1 MASIWVSKL
10 GNICTSKTLFLLFSM
25 LLLQG
30 PLRGQG
36 NPISHTLQRHR
47 PAPGLGDGHGGVVD
61 PSLLE
66 QDSDMDM
73 QSLLESLKEQ
83 FLRTFNLS
91 GLGPPPQPLG
101 STRVEPPEYMME
113 LYNRF
118 ANDRTAMPTAN
129 IIRSFKNEDSS
140 PSVVGVGGVR
150 RHPLLF
156 NVSVPNHERITAAE
170 LRLYTLVQTDRHL
183 YAGVD
188 RKVTIYELESHDG
201 DDNMTDE
208 NTERGDGFRGGGGR
222 TELVELASRQ
232 VYGTDNGWEAFD
244 LTAAVQRWR
253 KSDYGTT
260 HRLEVHIASLAN
272 EDTVEGMAEGDGDG
286 GPPKGDMKIDT
297 SPEEKHKPL
306 LIVFSDDQ
314 SGDHRDDRR
323 ELNEMIHHETSDMV
337 LQDNL
342 GMGLNGLWG
351 ELEREGEEGEEVEE
365 PDEEALIQMRSNLI
379 YDTASRIRRNA
390 KGNHCKK
397 QSLFVEFKD
406 IGWDSWILAP
416 TGYDAFECSGVC
428 TFPLTKHVTP
438 TKHAIV
444 QTLVNINSP
453 QKAARACCVPTKLDP
468 ISLLYLDDTG
478 VVTYKYKFEGMVVA
492 ECGCR

>member
-1 MASIWVSKL
+1 MASTWVSMP
-10 GNICTSKTLFLLFSM
+10 GTTCTSKILFLLFSA
-25 LLLQG
+25 LLPRG
-30 PLRGQG
+30 PLVGECG
-36 NPISHTLQRHR
+36 PISGSHQRLR
-47 PAPGLGDGHGGVVD
+47 PAVGLGDGHGGVLD

-66 QDSDMDM
+66 QENSVDA
-73 QSLLESLKEQ
+73 QSVLENLKEQ

-91 GLGPPPQPLG
+91 GLGPPAAGPG
-101 STRVEPPEYMME
+101 SSREEPPEYMME

-129 IIRSFKNEDSS
+129 IIRSFKNEDSN
-140 PSVVGVGGVR
+140 PSAVGVGGVR

-156 NVSVPNHERITAAE
+156 NVSVPGHERVTAAE

-188 RKVTIYELESHDG
+188 RKVTVYELESHDRAG
-201 DDNMTDE
+201 NASE
-208 NTERGDGFRGGGGR
+208 ERPAGGGSPAGAGGR
-222 TELVELASRQ
+222 LELLELASRQ

-244 LTAAVQRWR
+244 LTAAVRRWR
-253 KSDYGTT
+253 GAEGATT
-260 HRLEVHIASLAN
+260 HRLEVHISSIS
-272 EDTVEGMAEGDGDG
+272 EDDGPGGAGDPQEGIPPEGD
-286 GPPKGDMKIDT
+286 MEIDN
-297 SPEEKHKPL
+297 SQEDRHQPL

-314 SGDHRDDRR
+314 SNDHRNDRR
-323 ELNEMIHHETSDMV
+323 ELNEMIDHETADPALHNDV
-337 LQDNL
+337 GL
-342 GMGLNGLWG
+342 GLDGPWG
-351 ELEREGEEGEEVEE
+351 DEGD
-365 PDEEALIQMRSNLI
+365 PDEEDLIQMRSNLI

-390 KGNHCKK
+390 KGNHCKR
-397 QSLFVEFKD
+397 QSLYVEFKD

-416 TGYDAFECSGVC
+416 TGYDAFECAGICSY
-428 TFPLTKHVTP
+428 PLTKHVTP

-478 VVTYKYKFEGMVVA
+478 VVTYKYKYEGMVVA

>member
-1 MASIWVSKL
+1 MASIWISQL
-10 GNICTSKTLFLLFSM
+10 GTICSSKTWLLLLLFFI
-25 LLLQG
+25 LLAQE
-30 PLRGQG
+30 PLCGESS
-36 NPISHTLQRHR
+36 PISGAHQRHR

-61 PSLLE
+61 LSLLE
-66 QDSDMDM
+66 QDSNVDM

-83 FLRTFNLS
+83 FMQTFNLS
-91 GLGPPPQPLG
+91 GLGPPLPPG
-101 STRVEPPEYMME
+101 STREEPPEYMME

-118 ANDRTAMPTAN
+118 ANDHTAMPSAN

-140 PSVVGVGGVR
+140 PRVVGVGGVR

-156 NVSVPNHERITAAE
+156 NVSVPHHERITAAE

-188 RKVTIYELESHDG
+188 RKVTIYELESHDL
-201 DDNMTDE
+201 DDNTTDE
-208 NTERGDGFRGGGGR
+208 NTVRGDALRAGGER
-222 TELVELASRQ
+222 IERLELASRQ

-244 LTAAVQRWR
+244 LTVALQRWR
-253 KSDYGTT
+253 KSDQGTT
-260 HRLEVHIASLAN
+260 HRLEVHIASMAN
-272 EDTVEGMAEGDGDG
+272 DNVQGSTDDNKGSN
-286 GPPKGDMKIDT
+286 PPEGDMKIDT
-297 SPEEKHKPL
+297 SPEDKHKPL

-314 SGDHRDDRR
+314 SSDHRDDKR
-323 ELNEMIHHETSDMV
+323 ELNEMIDHETSNMV
-337 LQDNL
+337 LPNDL
-342 GMGLNGLWG
+342 ERGIWG
-351 ELEREGEEGEEVEE
+351 ELERDREEGGEEAEPEEE
-365 PDEEALIQMRSNLI
+365 DLLQMRSNLI
-379 YDTASRIRRNA
+379 YDSASRIRRNA

-397 QSLFVEFKD
+397 QSLYVEFKD

-416 TGYDAFECSGVC
+416 TGYDAFECAGICS
-428 TFPLTKHVTP
+428 FPLTKHVTP

-453 QKAARACCVPTKLDP
+453 QKAARACCVPTKLEP